1 MDKELKL
8 KWSLL
13 AKRSLTDIGKYIKKD
28 SPQNAQKVVNK
39 IREKAKQIPKNPE
52 AYHLLHAINSED
64 KIYRYALC
72 YKYMIVFR
80 VKLYYILIVDIFHSS
95 RSPES
100 LDDIK
105 NTDDD

>member
-1 MDKELKL
+1 VA
-8 KWSLL
+8 
-13 AKRSLTDIGKYIKKD
+13 AKQSLTDIGKYIKKD
-28 SPQNAQKVVNK
+28 SPKNAQKVVNQ

-95 RSPES
+95 RNPES
-100 LDDIK
+100 LENMKEVDENDGE
-105 NTDDD
+105 